1 MSSYL
6 SIYVVPKRKTKDEPK
21 KYVILTAYSRN
32 TDIYQYFND
41 TISPAYAGNE
51 DKYTSLTKDS
61 VSAVLDSFKED
72 IDSANKRLV
81 EYEKYANNNPDYIN
95 EIIELKEYIED
106 LQYWKD
112 KTSFIQDL
120 VGDIDYY
127 DSGIEEV
134 CCNVD

>member
-6 SIYVVPKRKTKDEPK
+6 SIYIVPKRKTKDEPK

-32 TDIYQYFND
+32 TDIYKYFND
-41 TISPAYAGNE
+41 VINPVYNE
-51 DKYTSLTKDS
+51 DEYTSLTKNS
-61 VSAVLDSFKED
+61 VSMVLDSFKEE

-81 EYEKYANNNPDYIN
+81 EYEKYAINNSDYIK
-95 EIIELKEYIED
+95 EIIELKEYIEN

-120 VGDIDYY
+120 ISDIDYY
-127 DSGIEEV
+127 DNGIEEV
-134 CCNVD
+134 CCNIN

>member
-6 SIYVVPKRKTKDEPK
+6 SIYIVPKRKTKDEPK

-32 TDIYQYFND
+32 TDIYKYFND
-41 TISPAYAGNE
+41 VISPTYNE
-51 DKYTSLTKDS
+51 DEYTSLTKNS
-61 VSAVLDSFKED
+61 VSMVLDSFKEE

-81 EYEKYANNNPDYIN
+81 EYEKYAINNSDLIN

-120 VGDIDYY
+120 ISDIDSY
-127 DSGIEEV
+127 DNGIEEV
-134 CCNVD
+134 CCKIN

>member
-6 SIYVVPKRKTKDEPK
+6 SIYIVPKRKTKDEPK

-32 TDIYQYFND
+32 TDIYKYFND
-41 TISPAYAGNE
+41 VISPTYNE
-51 DKYTSLTKDS
+51 DEYTSLTKNS
-61 VSAVLDSFKED
+61 ISMVLDSFKEE

-81 EYEKYANNNPDYIN
+81 EYEKYAINNSDLIN

-120 VGDIDYY
+120 ISDIDYY
-127 DSGIEEV
+127 DNGIEEV
-134 CCNVD
+134 CCNIN

>member
-6 SIYVVPKRKTKDEPK
+6 SIYIVPKRKTKDEPK

-32 TDIYQYFND
+32 TDIYKYFND
-41 TISPAYAGNE
+41 IISPTYNE
-51 DKYTSLTKDS
+51 DEYTSLTKNS
-61 VSAVLDSFKED
+61 VSMVLDSFKEE

-81 EYEKYANNNPDYIN
+81 EYEKYASNNSDLIN

-120 VGDIDYY
+120 ISDIDYY
-127 DSGIEEV
+127 DNGIEEV
-134 CCNVD
+134 CCNIN

>member
-6 SIYVVPKRKTKDEPK
+6 SIYIVPKRKTKDEPK

-32 TDIYQYFND
+32 TDIYKYFND
-41 TISPAYAGNE
+41 VISPTYNE
-51 DKYTSLTKDS
+51 DGYTSLTKNS
-61 VSAVLDSFKED
+61 ISMVLDSFKEE

-81 EYEKYANNNPDYIN
+81 EYEKYAINNSDLIN

-120 VGDIDYY
+120 ISDIDYY
-127 DSGIEEV
+127 DNGIEEV
-134 CCNVD
+134 CCNIN

>member
-6 SIYVVPKRKTKDEPK
+6 SIYIVPKRKTKDEPK
-21 KYVILTAYSRN
+21 KYIILTAYSRN
-32 TDIYQYFND
+32 TDIYKYFND
-41 TISPAYAGNE
+41 VISPTYNE
-51 DKYTSLTKDS
+51 DEYTSLTKNS
-61 VSAVLDSFKED
+61 VSMGLDSFKEE

-81 EYEKYANNNPDYIN
+81 EYEKYAINNSDLIN

-120 VGDIDYY
+120 ISDIDYY
-127 DSGIEEV
+127 ANGIEEV
-134 CCNVD
+134 CCNIN

>member
-6 SIYVVPKRKTKDEPK
+6 SIYIVPKRKTKDEPK

-32 TDIYQYFND
+32 TDIYKYFND
-41 TISPAYAGNE
+41 VISPTYNE
-51 DKYTSLTKDS
+51 DEYTSLTKNS
-61 VSAVLDSFKED
+61 ISIVLDSFKEE

-81 EYEKYANNNPDYIN
+81 EYEKYAINNSDLIN

-120 VGDIDYY
+120 ISDIDYY
-127 DSGIEEV
+127 DNGIEEV
-134 CCNVD
+134 CCNIN

>member
-6 SIYVVPKRKTKDEPK
+6 SIYIVPKRKTKDEPK

-32 TDIYQYFND
+32 TDIYKYFND
-41 TISPAYAGNE
+41 VISPTYNE
-51 DKYTSLTKDS
+51 DEYTSLTKNS
-61 VSAVLDSFKED
+61 VSMVLDSFKEE

-81 EYEKYANNNPDYIN
+81 EYEKYAINNSDLIN

-106 LQYWKD
+106 LQYWKN

-120 VGDIDYY
+120 INDIDYY
-127 DSGIEEV
+127 NNGIEEV
-134 CCNVD
+134 CCKIN

>member
-6 SIYVVPKRKTKDEPK
+6 SIYIVPKRKIKDEPK
-21 KYVILTAYSRN
+21 KYIILTAYSRN
-32 TDIYQYFND
+32 TDIYKYFND
-41 TISPAYAGNE
+41 VISPTYNE
-51 DKYTSLTKDS
+51 DEYTSLTKNS
-61 VSAVLDSFKED
+61 VSMVLDSFKEE

-81 EYEKYANNNPDYIN
+81 EYEKYAINNSDLIN

-120 VGDIDYY
+120 ISDIDYY
-127 DSGIEEV
+127 DNGIEEV
-134 CCNVD
+134 CCNIN

>member
-6 SIYVVPKRKTKDEPK
+6 SIYIVPKRKTKDEPK

-32 TDIYQYFND
+32 TDIYKYFND
-41 TISPAYAGNE
+41 VISPAYNE
-51 DKYTSLTKDS
+51 DEYTSLTRNS
-61 VSAVLDSFKED
+61 VSMVLDSFKKE
-72 IDSANKRLV
+72 IDSTNKRLA
-81 EYEKYANNNPDYIN
+81 EYEKYAINNSDYIN

-120 VGDIDYY
+120 ISDIDYY
-127 DSGIEEV
+127 DNGIEEV
-134 CCNVD
+134 CCNIN

>member
-6 SIYVVPKRKTKDEPK
+6 SIYIVPKRKTKDEPK

-32 TDIYQYFND
+32 TDIYKYFND
-41 TISPAYAGNE
+41 VISPTYNE
-51 DKYTSLTKDS
+51 DEYTSLTKNS
-61 VSAVLDSFKED
+61 ISMVLDSFKEE

-81 EYEKYANNNPDYIN
+81 EYEKYAINNSDLIN

-120 VGDIDYY
+120 LSDIDYY
-127 DSGIEEV
+127 DNGIEEV
-134 CCNVD
+134 CCKIN